1 MKIWNVINSIR
12 TGKAD
17 FFTYDILHFFYISKK
32 SVEAFFFFHIQTKK
46 AEMFFLQTE
55 ITLSLQK

>member
-1 MKIWNVINSIR
+1 MKIWNVINSIGI
-12 TGKAD
+12 GKAD

-32 SVEAFFFFHIQTKK
+32 SVEAFFFHIQTKK